1 MKAALYARV
10 STIDQNPK
18 SQLLDL
24 QQLALQ
30 RGMEIVETYI
40 DHGVSGVRVRRPDLD
55 RLMAD
60 AARHRF
66 NVVVV
71 WSFDRMARS
80 VKHLLEILDTLN
92 HLGIGFVSLRENI
105 DTSGPLGRAIFVI
118 VGAISELE
126 RSLIIE
132 RVKCGMRRAKIEGR
146 HIGRRPLDVDRPAI
160 LRDRTR
166 GLSLTEISKLHRI
179 SRSMVSKIVREAA
192 GHKGSLQPAPETHE
206 TTSPKTAA

>member
-10 STIDQNPK
+10 STIDQNPQ

-24 QQLALQ
+24 QQLAQQ

-40 DHGVSGVRVRRPDLD
+40 DHGVSGARARRPALD
-55 RLMAD
+55 KLLAD

-66 NVVVV
+66 DVVVV

-80 VKHLLEILDTLN
+80 VKHLLDILDTLN
-92 HLGIGFVSLRENI
+92 HLAIGFVSLRENI
-105 DTSGPLGRAIFVI
+105 DSSGPLGRAIFVI

-132 RVKCGMRRAKIEGR
+132 RVKCGMRRAKLEGR
-146 HIGRRPLDVDRPAI
+146 HIGRRPLDIDRSAV
-160 LRDRTR
+160 LGDRTR
-166 GLSLTEISKLHRI
+166 GLSLAKIAKLHGI
-179 SRSMVSKIVREAA
+179 SRSMVSKIVRDAA
-192 GHKGSLQPAPETHE
+192 GHKGSLQPSPETLE
-206 TTSPKTAA
+206 IASPKTAA